1 MCFPHCGCKIF
12 MEFPEWFYFQ
22 SSTFTFSRFSEIS
35 PSLTEPP
42 CQTRFF
48 GETFAAAYE
57 CSFLAVEFGP
67 PWRKKGWIRFHPPF
81 TVPSVMFVSLH
92 KNCWVKLD
100 LLSPSEDGKLPRQA
114 GAQQPGRLIDQV
126 LKQVPGKDC
135 SQTFF
140 SHRLQRE
147 RLITGYSSR

>member
-1 MCFPHCGCKIF
+1 MVLFSVFHFHLFKVLRNLPQFDRTSLSNKVLWRNFRGCL
-12 MEFPEWFYFQ
+12 WVLL
-22 SSTFTFSRFSEIS
+22 
-35 PSLTEPP
+35 PSCWVRASL
-42 CQTRFF
+42 Q
-48 GETFAAAYE
+48 
-57 CSFLAVEFGP
+57 
-67 PWRKKGWIRFHPPF
+67 KKGFNMSKVWIRFHPPF